1 MPKRDYIKD
10 RILEDMGRV
19 PTYTYRQVET
29 KLRRRKFSSG
39 RAHKLI
45 EQELEPIALVNRQS
59 DAQYERGPVD
69 QLLDRLHEYK
79 KVYRTVSQLADKS
92 GYSKRWVRELIHR
105 DQSSIAPQ
113 IRFLKSPYVEFAAYN
128 WNDFNK
134 LLKKEGLLSYKRQ
147 RNSKQTE
154 DFFDLLQ
161 RVTLSSDQVEL
172 SMVEKQ
178 RLTKASKVRINR
190 ISGRILLDNQNRL
203 VVVLRNG
210 EILTTAQA
218 LKRDMVPELYKKT
231 VVYNY
236 GSWVGLDETVKI
248 GESRLFRDKKL
259 MAFIDFLYERFAP
272 SAYSAMRDGQY
283 LYLTIKEGNSILNIE
298 GMAFQSVKQMG
309 DYLMQLCPTLAVE
322 VEKRPEKNRAN
333 FIVHSTKEHVTI
345 GINPKQYPKL
355 KQYAQLQG
363 KSVNALASDIV
374 NAWIKQNF
382 DKRVAKQVQAIDALI
397 GPSSDDSDVS
407 DKSDADLEDD
417 EWEEFLNVY

>member
-29 KLRRRKFSSG
+29 KLRRRKFSSA

-92 GYSKRWVRELIHR
+92 GYSERWVRELIHR

-161 RVTLSSDQVEL
+161 RVILSSDQVEL

-178 RLTKASKVRINR
+178 RLTKASKVRRNR

-259 MAFIDFLYERFAP
+259 IDFIDFLYERFAP

-283 LYLTIKEGNSILNIE
+283 LYLTIKEGNSILNSE

-309 DYLMQLCPTLAVE
+309 DYLMQLCPTLTVE

-345 GINPKQYPKL
+345 GINPEQYPKL
-355 KQYAQLQG
+355 KQYAQLRG

-374 NAWIKQNF
+374 DVWVKQNF

-397 GPSSDDSDVS
+397 SPSSDNPDVS
-407 DKSDADLEDD
+407 GKRDADLEDD
-417 EWEEFLNVY
+417 EWEESLNVY

>member
-1 MPKRDYIKD
+1 MPKRNYIKEHM
-10 RILEDMGRV
+10 LEDMGKV
-19 PTYTYRQVET
+19 PTYTYHQVEA
-29 KLRRRKFSSG
+29 KLRRRNFS
-39 RAHKLI
+39 HKRVRQLMT
-45 EQELEPIALVNRQS
+45 QELEPIALVNRRS
-59 DAQYERGPVD
+59 EAQYERKAV
-69 QLLDRLHEYK
+69 DRLLKRLSEYK
-79 KVYRTVSQLADKS
+79 RWYRTVSQLVDKS
-92 GYSKRWVRELIHR
+92 GYSERWVRELIRR
-105 DQSSIAPQ
+105 DQNSIAPQ
-113 IRFLKSPYVEFAAYN
+113 IRVLKYPYVELTAYN
-128 WNDFNK
+128 WSDFNK
-134 LLKKEGLLSYKRQ
+134 LLKKEGLLSYKCQ
-147 RNSKQTE
+147 RSSEQSE
-154 DFFDLLQ
+154 EFFDLLQ
-161 RVTLSSDQVEL
+161 RVMLSSDQGEP
-172 SMVEKQ
+172 SMDKPQ
-178 RLTKASKVRINR
+178 RLTKTPKVRRNR

-218 LKRDMVPELYKKT
+218 LKRNMVPELYKKT

-248 GESRLFRDKKL
+248 GESRLFRDQKL
-259 MAFIDFLYERFAP
+259 MDFIDFLYERFAP

-298 GMAFQSVKQMG
+298 GMAFQTVKQMG

-322 VEKRPEKNRAN
+322 VEKRSEKNRAN

-374 NAWIKQNF
+374 DAWIKQNF

-397 GPSSDDSDVS
+397 GPSSDDPDVS
-407 DKSDADLEDD
+407 DKSDADLEDG
-417 EWEEFLNVY
+417 EWEESWNVH